1 VAQRQA
7 QLAMVK
13 VQQLEHHHQEQ
24 MARMQHSTT
33 SLHRLQHQ
41 MREAQRDHEL
51 VLSTCEALQA
61 DVAQLREA
69 LQAESPQ
76 TVERLRLQCTECPPV
91 EQLRQKAAALEQALK
106 ETERSAMEQVSA
118 TPTTPFAM
126 GSALGLG
133 LGGDAPMQEQSS
145 NPLHDLS
152 VIADYAS
159 KARVSQA
166 LMGSP
171 LSSATRSLSTEKM
184 IEGDRAM
191 EVGLPSSAALAQSL

>member
-1 VAQRQA
+1 
-7 QLAMVK
+7 
-13 VQQLEHHHQEQ
+13 